1 MLINISAF
9 GERSTDTDPVI
20 LVTCVSKRCCKLAKN
35 GRRNA
40 TKTAFGLFSDTLKN
54 YKLNS
59 QTQKV
64 FMKNIF
70 LVGVFS
76 GAVMAAPV
84 FAQGYIGVGV
94 GSSTASGINQTAGA
108 LAITGGDGSKTS
120 VKIFGGFKFT
130 PNWGI
135 EAQYSDLGNRDF
147 VISNGN
153 VQINTGS
160 VKASQFSLAGIGML
174 PLASNFSVFGKIG
187 ASNNSGKAS
196 LRTPVRNFVGEDSK
210 TDLMIGF
217 GITYAIAP
225 QIAVRAEY
233 EDFGKFNS
241 RGNSVRGNNFSVG
254 LQYSF

>member
-1 MLINISAF
+1 
-9 GERSTDTDPVI
+9 
-20 LVTCVSKRCCKLAKN
+20 
-35 GRRNA
+35 
-40 TKTAFGLFSDTLKN
+40 
-54 YKLNS
+54 
-59 QTQKV
+59 
-64 FMKNIF
+64 MKNI
-70 LVGVFS
+70 LLAGVLTAS
-76 GAVMAAPV
+76 VMAAPV
-84 FAQGYIGVGV
+84 FAQSYIGLGI
-94 GSSTASGINQTAGA
+94 GSSTASGIDQTAGG
-108 LAITGGDGSKTS
+108 LSLTGGDGSKTS
-120 VKIFGGFKFT
+120 VKVFGGFKFT

-147 VISNGN
+147 VITKGN
-153 VQINTGS
+153 AQINRGA
-160 VKASQFSLAGIGML
+160 VKASQFSIAGIGMV

-196 LRTPVRNFVGEDSK
+196 LGTPVKNFQGNDNK

-217 GITYAIAP
+217 GMTYAIAP